1 MKRTASLFSF
11 LLIIAVLSASSE
23 AFDGPLQVK
32 NQFPLF
38 LNVNA
43 PYLES
48 ASLQNSFT
56 ASLSHSSIY
65 LVDNSS
71 EWDIGLDMEITEL
84 NFRFRKSINNFI
96 ELGVEVPILSFNSG
110 FMDGFLDSYHDT
122 FGFPDYGR
130 SERPNNDFLYEVK
143 KKRDCV
149 VNGESGRIAIGD
161 IRVTVKKSL
170 LKGDPAISIKGEI
183 ELPTGEPETGYG
195 NGSIDTGI
203 SLLMDK
209 EFGETWKTY
218 LNLGVVFPG
227 DLKGHERVNLDHFLY
242 GGVAIEAALWK
253 TVSLLGQV
261 FIQGSPFPE
270 TDIDAVDRTA
280 VLLSLGGRY
289 HSGNS
294 SFELSLTEDPNTS
307 GAPDFT
313 LNCTFRRIF

>member
-1 MKRTASLFSF
+1 MKRTASLFLF
-11 LLIIAVLSASSE
+11 FLIIAVFSASSE

-48 ASLQNSFT
+48 ASIEDSFF

-84 NFRFRKSINNFI
+84 NLRFRKNIKDYI
-96 ELGVEVPILSFNSG
+96 ELGVEAPILSFNSG

-122 FGFPDYGR
+122 FGFADYGR
-130 SERPNNDFLYEVK
+130 SNRPDNDFLYEVK
-143 KKRDCV
+143 KNRTV
-149 VNGESGRIAIGD
+149 VVKGESGRIAIGD
-161 IRVTVKKSL
+161 IRFTLKKPL
-170 LKGDPAISIKGEI
+170 IKGDPAISIKGEI
-183 ELPTGEPETGYG
+183 EFPSGDSKTGCG
-195 NGSIDTGI
+195 NGSIDTGVG
-203 SLLMDK
+203 LLMNK
-209 EFGETWKTY
+209 KIGEAWKTY

-227 DLKGHERVNLDHFLY
+227 DLKGHRRVHLKDFIY
-242 GGVAIEAALWK
+242 GGAAVEAAWWK

-280 VLLSLGGRY
+280 VLLSFGGRY
-289 HSGNS
+289 HIGNS

-313 LNCTFRRIF
+313 LNFSFIKTL

>member
-1 MKRTASLFSF
+1 MKKTASLFLF
-11 LLIIAVLSASSE
+11 LLIVAVLSASSE

-48 ASLQNSFT
+48 ASLQDSFA

-65 LVDNSS
+65 LVERSA
-71 EWDIGLDMEITEL
+71 EWDMGLDMEITEL

-130 SERPNNDFLYEVK
+130 SNRPDNKFLYEVK
-143 KKRDCV
+143 KNDRVIVK
-149 VNGESGRIAIGD
+149 GESGHIAVGD
-161 IRVTVKKSL
+161 IRVTVKKTL

-195 NGSIDTGI
+195 NGSIDAGI
-203 SLLMDK
+203 GLLM
-209 EFGETWKTY
+209 W
-218 LNLGVVFPG
+218 
-227 DLKGHERVNLDHFLY
+227 
-242 GGVAIEAALWK
+242 
-253 TVSLLGQV
+253 
-261 FIQGSPFPE
+261 
-270 TDIDAVDRTA
+270 
-280 VLLSLGGRY
+280 
-289 HSGNS
+289 
-294 SFELSLTEDPNTS
+294 
-307 GAPDFT
+307 
-313 LNCTFRRIF
+313 